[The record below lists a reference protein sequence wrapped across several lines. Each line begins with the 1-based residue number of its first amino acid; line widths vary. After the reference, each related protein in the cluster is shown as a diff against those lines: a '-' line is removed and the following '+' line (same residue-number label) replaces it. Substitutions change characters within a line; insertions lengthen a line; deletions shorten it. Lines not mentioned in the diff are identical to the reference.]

1 MNNIANIQ
9 PNSPSINIQPKLPNI
24 TKEEYRDKITK
35 LYNSINKI
43 TPIDN
48 NINNVI
54 YTQKGIEKGLLVKA
68 NINALRQMWTE
79 YRLLYNELQTK
90 EKIPPQEVSKGKT
103 NINER
108 RYNMTD
114 NESYVLSNFDE
125 IFDELN
131 KKVDGVNGII
141 GQLNEMKHKISST
154 NLVLNANKKSFELYM
169 QEERSK
175 LEKEKEELNLLKE
188 AQEKKIKEEKEKIS
202 MHYKKIS
209 ELVSKMNTQM
219 DKPFLRRKRKFFYY
233 YFF

>member
-219 DKPFLRRKRKFFYY
+219 DKLYQNNTQS
-233 YFF
+233 

>member
-54 YTQKGIEKGLLVKA
+54 YTQKGIEKGLLVKT

-219 DKPFLRRKRKFFYY
+219 DKLYQNNTQS
-233 YFF
+233 

>member
-1 MNNIANIQ
+1 MMNNIANIQ

-54 YTQKGIEKGLLVKA
+54 YTQKGIEKGLLVKT

-90 EKIPPQEVSKGKT
+90 EKILPQEVSKEKT

-219 DKPFLRRKRKFFYY
+219 DKLYQNNTQS
-233 YFF
+233 

>member
-1 MNNIANIQ
+1 MMNNIANIQ

-90 EKIPPQEVSKGKT
+90 EKIPPQEVSKEKT

-219 DKPFLRRKRKFFYY
+219 DKLYQNNTQS
-233 YFF
+233 

>member
-1 MNNIANIQ
+1 MMNNIANIQ

-90 EKIPPQEVSKGKT
+90 EKIPPQEVSKEKT

-219 DKPFLRRKRKFFYY
+219 DKLYQNNTQSWVCK
-233 YFF
+233 

>member
-1 MNNIANIQ
+1 MMNNIANIQ

-54 YTQKGIEKGLLVKA
+54 YTQKGIEKGLLVKT

-219 DKPFLRRKRKFFYY
+219 DKLYQNNTQS
-233 YFF
+233 

>member
-1 MNNIANIQ
+1 MMNNIANIQ

-219 DKPFLRRKRKFFYY
+219 DKLYQNNTQS
-233 YFF
+233 

>member
-90 EKIPPQEVSKGKT
+90 EKNPPQEVSKEKT

-219 DKPFLRRKRKFFYY
+219 DKLYQNNTQS
-233 YFF
+233 

>member
-1 MNNIANIQ
+1 MMNNIANIQ

-90 EKIPPQEVSKGKT
+90 EKNPPQEVSKEKT

-219 DKPFLRRKRKFFYY
+219 DKLYQNNTQS
-233 YFF
+233 

>member
-9 PNSPSINIQPKLPNI
+9 PNSTSINIQPKLPNI

-90 EKIPPQEVSKGKT
+90 EKIPPQEVSKEKT

-219 DKPFLRRKRKFFYY
+219 DKLYQNNTQS
-233 YFF
+233 

>member
-1 MNNIANIQ
+1 MMNNIANIQ

-90 EKIPPQEVSKGKT
+90 EKIPPQEVSKEKI

-188 AQEKKIKEEKEKIS
+188 VQEKKIKEEKEKIS

-219 DKPFLRRKRKFFYY
+219 DKLYQNNTQS
-233 YFF
+233 

>member
-90 EKIPPQEVSKGKT
+90 EKIPPQEVSKEKT

-219 DKPFLRRKRKFFYY
+219 DKLYQNNTQS
-233 YFF
+233 

>member
-1 MNNIANIQ
+1 MMNNIANIQ

-54 YTQKGIEKGLLVKA
+54 YTQKGIEKGLLVKT

-90 EKIPPQEVSKGKT
+90 EKIPPQEVSKEKT

-219 DKPFLRRKRKFFYY
+219 DKLYQNNTQS
-233 YFF
+233 

>member
-1 MNNIANIQ
+1 MMNNIANIQ
-9 PNSPSINIQPKLPNI
+9 PNFPSINIQPKLPNI

-90 EKIPPQEVSKGKT
+90 EKIPPQEVSKEKT

-219 DKPFLRRKRKFFYY
+219 DKLYQNNTQS
-233 YFF
+233 